1 VSILLQ
7 DQISK
12 NVAEKRC
19 PWQVVG
25 LGMGHTAT
33 SLVKYKEKQERKVI
47 NRTNIAKHI
56 ANACNAVAEQNHFT
70 SLITTTF

>member
-1 VSILLQ
+1 
-7 DQISK
+7 
-12 NVAEKRC
+12 
-19 PWQVVG
+19 
-25 LGMGHTAT
+25 MGHTAT